1 MAVISES
8 YLSAVAAAD
17 RIDAE
22 FFDPDDLA
30 LIEKLAEE
38 NGQRLGAVC
47 HVFNGRTPE
56 DYCDDGEVP
65 IVRSGDL
72 VAPFI
77 YPGCDREFLRARK
90 SAKLVALKTG
100 DVLVSSIGMGSIGKI
115 SLVMDAG
122 NFATV
127 SEVTVL
133 RAREYSPEVLFA
145 YLTTNAGQR
154 QINRQITG
162 ATGQQH
168 LLKSKVETIL
178 VPAMPTKSVVDAIR
192 ASCAKAWE
200 LEVAAAAELSRAH
213 STFAK
218 AIGMDAAQV

>member
-1 MAVISES
+1 MAVISKVR
-8 YLSAVAAAD
+8 LLVAIAAD
-17 RIDAE
+17 RLDAE
-22 FFDPDDLA
+22 FFDPCDLA
-30 LIEKLAEE
+30 LIKRLAEE
-38 NGQRLGAVC
+38 GGQKLGEVC
-47 HVFNGRTPE
+47 SVLNGRTPP
-56 DYCDDGEVP
+56 DYFDDGEVP

-77 YPGCDREFLRARK
+77 YPNNGRGFLRAR
-90 SAKLVALKTG
+90 SNPRLLTLKNG

-122 NFATV
+122 DFATV

-133 RAREYSPEVLFA
+133 RSKDYPPEVLFA
-145 YLTTNAGQR
+145 YLTSPAGQR

-178 VPAMPTKSVVDAIR
+178 VPAVPGKAAVNAIR
-192 ASCAKAWE
+192 SSCEKAWK
-200 LEVAAAAELSRAH
+200 LEIEAAAELKRAH
-213 STFAK
+213 SSFAK
-218 AIGMDAAQV
+218 SLGINQ